1 MILLRRVPGTR
12 DAAMLKRYSQLF
24 LSLLV
29 VCDLTVVAG
38 AWLLAFWLRF
48 FSPLVTDAIPI
59 RYGIP
64 ELERYTKLLVVV
76 VPIFY
81 ALFRSHGL
89 YLPHRIAR
97 RSRELF
103 NLLRASALAV
113 GSLIVVDSM
122 FREFFQASRV
132 VFAIFLP
139 LEILGVAALRSVIRA
154 VLRQLRK
161 RGQNLRHVV
170 VVGAGSLGSEV
181 VERILRHPEMGLHI
195 VGVLGKDASK
205 VGLEIH
211 GIPVTGIYEDVTRM
225 LRGGGIDQVIVAI
238 PMESHHRLAAILD
251 AIGSFMVDIKVVPDL
266 YRFISLRGG
275 IEDFDGI
282 PVVSILE
289 TPLYGWNRLLKR
301 AFDIVVSS
309 LVLVFAAPLMLL
321 IALAVRISSPGP
333 IFYRQERMG
342 LDGQTFRMYK
352 FRTMRVDA
360 EAETGPVWASEDDPR
375 RTSFGGWLRRWSLD
389 ELPQLFNVLRGQMSL
404 VGPRPERP
412 VFIQSFKD
420 QIPKYMLRHRMQ
432 AGVTGWAQVNG
443 WRGNTSLE
451 QRIACDLYY
460 IENWSLSFD
469 LRILGLTFIKGLRHK
484 NAY

>member
-1 MILLRRVPGTR
+1 
-12 DAAMLKRYSQLF
+12 MLKKYSHLF

-29 VCDLTVVAG
+29 VSDLVIIAG
-38 AWLLAFWLRF
+38 AWLLSFWLRF

-59 RYGIP
+59 RYGVP
-64 ELERYTKLLVVV
+64 ELERYTKLLVLVL
-76 VPIFY
+76 PIFY

-89 YLPHRIAR
+89 YQPQRIAR
-97 RSRELF
+97 RSRELV
-103 NLLRASALAV
+103 NLLRASLLAV

-139 LEILGVAALRSVIRA
+139 LELVGVIAVRSVIRGM
-154 VLRQLRK
+154 LRQLRK

-170 VVGAGSLGSEV
+170 VVGAGSLGGEV
-181 VERILRHPEMGLHI
+181 VDRILRHPEMGLHV
-195 VGVLGKDASK
+195 VGILGKDASK
-205 VGLEIH
+205 VGSLVR
-211 GIPVTGIYEDVTRM
+211 GIPITGVYEDVTRI
-225 LRGGGIDQVIVAI
+225 LQGGGIDQVIVAI
-238 PMESHHRLAAILD
+238 PMESHDRFVRVLEAVGA
-251 AIGSFMVDIKVVPDL
+251 FMVDIKVVPDL

-282 PVVSILE
+282 PVVNILE

-301 AFDIVVSS
+301 TFDVVVSAI
-309 LVLVFAAPLMLL
+309 VLVVAAPLMLL
-321 IALAVRISSPGP
+321 IGLAIRISSPGP

-360 EAETGPVWASEDDPR
+360 EAETGPVWTAEDDPR

-412 VFIQSFKD
+412 VFIHSFKD